1 MARKKTIMDG
11 NMAAA
16 HVAHA
21 VNEVIA
27 IYPITP
33 SSVMGEIS
41 DEKSAKGQVNIWGSV
56 PHVVELQSEGGAAGT
71 VHGSL
76 TAGALTTTFTASQG
90 LLLMIPNMYKI
101 AGELTPTVFHVSA
114 RALAAQGL
122 SIFGDHSDVMACR
135 ACGWAMLASNNPQEV
150 MDMALISHAATLKS
164 RIPFLHFFDG
174 FRTSHELSVVEELTF
189 DDMAHMIDDEL
200 IRNHRA
206 RSLTPD
212 NPTIKGTSQNPDV
225 YFQGRETVNKYMD
238 ELPAILQSE
247 MDKFAA
253 LTGRQYHLVDYY
265 GAADAKSVIVVM
277 GSACDVVEET
287 IDYLNATGEKL
298 GVVKVHLFQPFPVQA
313 FVDAIPSTVE
323 NIAVL
328 DRTKEPGAV
337 GEPLYLA
344 VRTAIGEAMA
354 AKTTHF
360 KKYPKTIGGRFG
372 LGSKDFTPAMVKAV
386 FENLESDNM
395 ITGFT
400 VGIEDDV
407 TNKSLP
413 LNKSWLIPSKN
424 YNAMFYGLGS
434 DGTVG
439 ANKNTAKIIFTE
451 TGKNSQAYFVYDSK
465 KAGSMTT
472 SHVRFGDEQIKSSY
486 LIQEADF
493 IGCHNFSFLERY
505 DLLSPLKKGGIFLLN
520 SQYSKD
526 EVWDKLPALVQ
537 KDIREK
543 QAQFYVVDAV
553 KIAHELG
560 LGSRIN
566 VILQAAFFAI
576 SNIIPKDK
584 ALNAIKGAIAKT
596 YGKYG
601 EETVAKNNAAADAG
615 FEKLYAVDYASL
627 KDGDYASST
636 LINGCLTD
644 ERASDFVKEVT
655 SVLVAGEGDNIKVSQ
670 MPVDGTWPTGT
681 ARFEKRNIAV
691 KIPVWDADVCIQCGI
706 CSFVC
711 PHSAIRLKYYEKD
724 ALKDAP
730 ATFKYAQA
738 KGKEY
743 ADYYATI
750 QVAPEDCTG
759 CNACVVDCPAIN
771 KENPEKKAINM
782 ENQIPLRAQEVE
794 NFAYF
799 EKLPEL
805 SIAKYN
811 KNTIKGSQLAPHFF
825 EFSGACAGCGETPY
839 VKLLTQLFGD
849 RLLMANATGCSS
861 IYGGNLPTTPYCTR
875 QDGKGPAWSNSLFE
889 DNAEFGYGMR
899 LAVDYFQGKA
909 VAFLEA
915 NKSALNE
922 ALVDE
927 IIANKNTHDQSEVEA
942 QRERVEE
949 IKKLVASSSIKNKE
963 DFISLADYLTPKSV
977 WILGGDGWAYDIG
990 YGGLDHVLAS
1000 GENINVLVLD
1010 TEVYSNTGGQ
1020 ASKSTPLG
1028 ATAKF
1033 ASSGKVREKK
1043 DLAMIS
1049 MTYGSIYVAKV
1060 SLSNPAQCIK
1070 AFIEAEKYNGPS
1082 IIIAYAH
1089 CIAQGIDMTKG
1100 STEQKKAINAGYWT
1114 LMRFNPDL
1122 IEEGKSPLIIDSKEP
1137 GGDLAE
1143 FMAGENRFR
1152 LTKKTDAEKYNKLV
1166 ELAGEKLS
1174 RRNKV
1179 MRIMAEHLVDNK
1191 EQ

>member
-150 MDMALISHAATLKS
+150 MDMALIAQAATLKS

-189 DDMAHMIDDEL
+189 DDMRHMVDDEL
-200 IRNHRA
+200 VREHRN

-212 NPTIKGTSQNPDV
+212 KPTIKGTSQNPDV

-238 ELPAILQSE
+238 NVGAVMQSE

-265 GAADAKSVIVVM
+265 GAQDAKSVIVAM
-277 GSACDVVEET
+277 GSACDVIEET
-287 IDYLNATGEKL
+287 IDHLNANGEKL
-298 GVVKVHLFQPFPVQA
+298 GVVKIHLFQPFPVKA
-313 FVDAIPSTVE
+313 FVDALPKTVE

-354 AKTTHF
+354 AKITHLE
-360 KKYPKTIGGRFG
+360 KYPRVLGGRFG
-372 LGSKDFTPAMVKAV
+372 LGSKDFTPAMVKSV
-386 FENLESDNM
+386 YENAASDNPVF
-395 ITGFT
+395 GFT

-407 TNKSLP
+407 THKSL
-413 LNKSWLIPSKN
+413 KFDASWLIPSKS

-439 ANKNTAKIIFTE
+439 ANKNTAKIIFAE

-472 SHVRFGDEQIKSSY
+472 SHVRFGAEQIKSSY
-486 LIQEADF
+486 LIQQADF

-505 DLLSPLKKGGIFLLN
+505 DLLSPLKKGGVFLLN

-526 EVWDKLPALVQ
+526 EVWNKLPSLVQ
-537 KDIREK
+537 KEIREK
-543 QAQFYVVDAV
+543 EAEFYVVDAV
-553 KIAHELG
+553 KIAQELG

-566 VILQAAFFAI
+566 VILQSAFFAI

-584 ALNAIKGAIAKT
+584 ALNAIKGAIQKT

-615 FEKLYAVDYASL
+615 FEKLYKVDYSSL
-627 KDGDYASST
+627 KDESALHT

-644 ERASDFVKEVT
+644 KKASSFVKEVT
-655 SVLVAGEGDNIKVSQ
+655 SVLVAGEGDKIKVSQ

-691 KIPVWDADVCIQCGI
+691 KIPVWDPAVCIQCGI

-711 PHSAIRLKYYEKD
+711 PHSAIRMKYYDKEH
-724 ALKDAP
+724 LKNAP
-730 ATFKYAQA
+730 ASFKYADA
-738 KGKEY
+738 KGKEFAGY
-743 ADYYATI
+743 AATI

-759 CNACVVDCPAIN
+759 CNACVIDCPAVN
-771 KENPEKKAINM
+771 KANPERKAINM
-782 ENQIPLRAQEVE
+782 EPQIPLRAQEVE
-794 NFAYF
+794 NFEFF
-799 EKLPEL
+799 ESIPEL
-805 SIAKYN
+805 AVEKYN
-811 KNTIKGSQLAPHFF
+811 KSTIKGSQLAPHFF

-875 QDGKGPAWSNSLFE
+875 NDGKGPAWSNSLFE
-889 DNAEFGYGMR
+889 DNAEFGFGMR
-899 LAVDYFQGKA
+899 LAVDYFKGKA
-909 VAFLEA
+909 VDFL
-915 NKSALNE
+915 N
-922 ALVDE
+922 
-927 IIANKNTHDQSEVEA
+927 ANKNIADASLIDDILANTDTHDQEEIEK
-942 QRERVEE
+942 QRARVE
-949 IKKLVASSSIKNKE
+949 KLKEAVKSSNTAGKE
-963 DFISLADYLTPKSV
+963 DFLSIADYLTPKSV

-1028 ATAKF
+1028 ASAKF
-1033 ASSGKVREKK
+1033 ATSGKVREKK

-1070 AFIEAEKYNGPS
+1070 AFIEAERYNGPS

-1100 STEQKKAINAGYWT
+1100 SSEQKKAINAGYWT
-1114 LMRFNPDL
+1114 LLRFNPDL
-1122 IEEGKSPLIIDSKEP
+1122 MEEGKSPLIIDSKEP
-1137 GGDLAE
+1137 GSDLAG
-1143 FMAGENRFR
+1143 FMEGENRFR
-1152 LTKKTDAEKYNKLV
+1152 LTKKANPEKYEKLV
-1166 ELAGEKLS
+1166 DIATTKLN
-1174 RRNKV
+1174 RRNRI
-1179 MRIMAEHLVDNK
+1179 MRIMSEHLADNK
-1191 EQ
+1191 E